1 VTTKAKGMGMSLA
14 ICKRIVEAHEGSI
27 TFESIR
33 NQGSIFTFVFPI
45 NQSSMLK
52 EKESI
57 FC

>member
-1 VTTKAKGMGMSLA
+1 MCKSLA
-14 ICKRIVEAHEGSI
+14 ICKRIVKAHEGSI

-33 NQGSIFTFVFPI
+33 NQGSTFMFTLSI